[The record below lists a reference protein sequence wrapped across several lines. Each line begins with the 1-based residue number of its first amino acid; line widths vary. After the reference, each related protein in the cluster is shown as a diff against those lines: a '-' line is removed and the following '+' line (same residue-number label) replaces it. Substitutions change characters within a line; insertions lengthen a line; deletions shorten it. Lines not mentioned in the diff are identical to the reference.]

1 MNLACPK
8 YILYCI
14 GIQPTSIQ
22 ASALEVEAGTC
33 KINRST
39 IFFILS
45 SSIIILFI
53 TEKLLHSTIL
63 LG

>member
-14 GIQPTSIQ
+14 GIQPAPIQ

-39 IFFILS
+39 IFCILS